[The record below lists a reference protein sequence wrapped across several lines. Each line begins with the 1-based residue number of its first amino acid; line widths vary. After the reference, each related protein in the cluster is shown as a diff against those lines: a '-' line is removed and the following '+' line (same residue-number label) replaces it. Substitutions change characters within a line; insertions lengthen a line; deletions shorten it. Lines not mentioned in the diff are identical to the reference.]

1 MVAPLLHT
9 HNTPSHPTP
18 HTPSYLSLAR
28 FNAKFERAYVE
39 QAREDVQWERRQKEC
54 LDNERD
60 LMQHA
65 KGWVVGG
72 RRYFTQWEDKPD
84 KDVLDQRVS
93 GAQGQHCRCA
103 WHLGV
108 RSTHTLSP
116 SHTHTHTH
124 TVQPSL
130 RSALAPGK
138 TSPCYKH
145 FDFTAPSPPH

>member
-1 MVAPLLHT
+1 MQPPSGGPSLTHTQHPL
-9 HNTPSHPTP
+9 TPP
-18 HTPSYLSLAR
+18 TPSYLSLAR

-93 GAQGQHCRCA
+93 GAQGQYYRCA
-103 WHLGV
+103 RHLV
-108 RSTHTLSP
+108 VCSTHTLSL
-116 SHTHTHTH
+116 THTL
-124 TVQPSL
+124 QPPSL
-130 RSALAPGK
+130 PAQRIGPW
-138 TSPCYKH
+138 
-145 FDFTAPSPPH
+145 